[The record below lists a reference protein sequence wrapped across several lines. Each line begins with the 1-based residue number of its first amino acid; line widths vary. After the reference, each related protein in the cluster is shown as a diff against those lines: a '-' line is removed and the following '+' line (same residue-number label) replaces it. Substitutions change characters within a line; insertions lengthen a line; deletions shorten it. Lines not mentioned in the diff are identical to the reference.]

1 MLSYQHGYH
10 AGNFADVHK
19 HAALSLVLNYLRR
32 KPKPFTVFDL
42 YAGRGRYDLQALE
55 AQKTGEAEQGILRQW
70 QQPWPE
76 LLGDYRHALRA
87 LNPQSDTLRW
97 YPGSPLITELLTRD
111 GTDLVL
117 CELHPQEFTALQQ
130 NFADHSRVHLH
141 RRDALEAAHALL
153 PPASRRGLVLI
164 DPSYE
169 RAGDYDAVA
178 EAVLRGAR
186 RWPSGVYMLWYP
198 MLADGRHQKMLRRLC
213 AAGLPWL
220 RSELRVRPTG
230 MGMSGSG
237 LLLLNPP
244 YLLPDQLRA
253 LADWFAPLGQGT
265 AASLD
270 IFVSEHF

>member
-19 HAALSLVLNYLRR
+19 HAVLSLVLNYLRR

-42 YAGRGRYDLQALE
+42 YAGRGRYDLQSVE
-55 AQKTGEAEQGILRQW
+55 AQKTGEAALGILRQW

-87 LNPQSDTLRW
+87 LNPQSETLRW

-117 CELHPQEFTALQQ
+117 CELHPQEFAALQHT
-130 NFADHSRVHLH
+130 FTDHSRVHLH
-141 RRDALEAAHALL
+141 RRDALEAVQALL
-153 PPASRRGLVLI
+153 PPMSRRGLVLI

-169 RAGDYDAVA
+169 RAGDYDAVTS
-178 EAVLRGAR
+178 AVLRGTE
-186 RWPSGVYMLWYP
+186 RWANGVYLLWYP
-198 MLADGRHQKMLRRLC
+198 LLADGRHQKMLRRLC
-213 AAGLPWL
+213 EAGLPWL
-220 RSELRVRPTG
+220 RSEVRVRPGG

-244 YLLPDQLRA
+244 YLLPEQLRS
-253 LADWFAPLGQGT
+253 LAGWFAPLGQGA